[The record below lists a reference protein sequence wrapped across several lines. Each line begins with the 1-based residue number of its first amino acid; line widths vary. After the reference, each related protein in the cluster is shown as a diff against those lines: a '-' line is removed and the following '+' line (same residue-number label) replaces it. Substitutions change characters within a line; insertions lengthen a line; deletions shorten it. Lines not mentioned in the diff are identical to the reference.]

1 MVIKKGWVS
10 PSYEINEWDLEDKVK
25 EEINQKRLS
34 MNTSTRLS
42 LSYNIFKRVIKKYY
56 AKDSKHYNGDY
67 LKEVSPSDEINEW

>member
-42 LSYNIFKRVIKKYY
+42 LSYNIFKRVIKKY
-56 AKDSKHYNGDY
+56 
-67 LKEVSPSDEINEW
+67 